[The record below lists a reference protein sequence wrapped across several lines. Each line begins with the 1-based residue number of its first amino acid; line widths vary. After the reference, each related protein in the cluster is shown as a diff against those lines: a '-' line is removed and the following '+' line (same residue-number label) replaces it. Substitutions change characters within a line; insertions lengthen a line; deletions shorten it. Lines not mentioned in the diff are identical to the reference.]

1 MGTPSGQAS
10 GGAIPGIKAIPA
22 TPHTHIEIANRA
34 RRTASGVFLDS
45 TRLETEVASYGFKSL
60 VML

>member
-10 GGAIPGIKAIPA
+10 GGANPGIKAIPE

-34 RRTASGVFLDS
+34 RRTDSGVLVDS
-45 TRLETEVASYGFKSL
+45 ARLETEVAS
-60 VML
+60 